1 MEPKQKTTLRVIARI
16 WVTVCLVY
24 ITGFAAQLPP
34 EMLVDKYLLQA
45 KMLSEEKDHKGAL
58 EAMDRIV
65 ALQKEHDL
73 TLPEHFPFQYAQTAL
88 AAGAVQAAID
98 SANRYLSAAGREG
111 KYYRQALELLV
122 RAERRLQKP
131 DANRAETG
139 AAAPDIGQHS
149 QAVSP
154 APPLSDG
161 ATKVQPAPDCAQ
173 WNTEEYFKAAAVES
187 VTACLAA
194 GADPMARDK
203 YETTPLHYAASSNEN
218 PAVIE
223 ALIKGGADPMA
234 RDIAEQTPLHY
245 AASSNENPAVIETLL
260 KAGADVKARSIAD
273 DKHAPALCGLVQRE
287 SGGHRDFAQ
296 GWGGREGAECG

>member
-1 MEPKQKTTLRVIARI
+1 MEAKQKIVLGVIARV
-16 WVTVCLVY
+16 WVTVCLGY

-45 KMLSEEKDHKGAL
+45 TMLSEEKNHKGAL

-65 ALQKEHDL
+65 ALQKEHNL
-73 TLPEHFPFQYAQTAL
+73 TLPEDFPFQYAQTAL
-88 AAGAVQAAID
+88 AAGSVQAAID

-194 GADPMARDK
+194 GADPMARFK
-203 YETTPLHYAASSNEN
+203 YETTPLHCAASSNEN

-234 RDIAEQTPLHY
+234 RNMHY
-245 AASSNENPAVIETLL
+245 AASNENPAVIEAQ
-260 KAGADVKARSIAD
+260 AGALFGTCTMRPPTRIRRSSR
-273 DKHAPALCGLVQRE
+273 LCSRL
-287 SGGHRDFAQ
+287 
-296 GWGGREGAECG
+296 GRT